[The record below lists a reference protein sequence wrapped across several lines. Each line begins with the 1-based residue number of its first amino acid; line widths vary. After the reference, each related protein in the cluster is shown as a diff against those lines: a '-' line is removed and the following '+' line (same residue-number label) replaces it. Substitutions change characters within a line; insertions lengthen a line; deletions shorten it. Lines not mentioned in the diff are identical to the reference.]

1 MVEYVEG
8 PMKREFFVA
17 HSFTKQYKDDLRRA
31 VEDALCGYLDGLG
44 PYYADTEIR
53 EGHIFVDKIIPK
65 IKSTE
70 FGIYETSE
78 QSPNVFLELGAAIAL
93 GITYYILCRKDTK
106 IHADLQGLG
115 RIEYES
121 FFDLTKQLKEKV
133 LTNKTRKH
141 LGHIDEQHIH

>member
-1 MVEYVEG
+1 MVEHVAG

-31 VEDALCGYLDGLG
+31 VEDALCGHLDGLE

-53 EGHIFVDKIIPK
+53 EGHIFVNKIIPK

-70 FGIYETSE
+70 FGIYEISE

-93 GITYYILCRKDTK
+93 GMTYYILCRKGTK
-106 IHADLQGLG
+106 VPADLEGLD

-121 FFDLTKQLKEKV
+121 FSDLTKQLKNKV
-133 LTNKTRKH
+133 KRKKSRKH
-141 LGHIDEQHIH
+141 PDHLEDHIY